1 MKCRY
6 IDGSKESLKKVSEA
20 LGMRGKMS
28 LEPII
33 KTVQD
38 IIEQVRTRG
47 DEAVLEYTSRFDGA
61 DLSENLFRVT
71 EEEMRVGL
79 SQVDEKLIRIMQKAA
94 DNIRIFHDKQKEEGY
109 RISVGEQAEV
119 GMLVRPLSVVGVY
132 VPAGTAPLP
141 STVLMDTIPAKV
153 AGVPRVIL
161 CSPPRKDGTLDPTI
175 LAAAKLAGVD
185 EIYKIGGAQAIA
197 AMAYG
202 TATVPRVDKVCGPGN
217 IYVNTAKRLLF
228 GQIDI
233 DMFAGPSEILIIAD
247 DSARP
252 EFVAADMLSQAEHDK
267 LASAVLLTTSATLA
281 DAVMEAVDR
290 RSEKSPRKSILSE
303 SLKNYCAIVT
313 VPTLEDALAFSEE
326 IAPEHL
332 ELCISNPDVWISK
345 VKNAG
350 AIFVGNFTPESV
362 GDYFAGPNHTLPTS
376 GTARFFSPLNVGDFT
391 KKISLIRY
399 DEATLKSCYEDI
411 AYFARAEGL
420 EAHAQAVTVR
430 FE

>member
-1 MKCRY
+1 
-6 IDGSKESLKKVSEA
+6 
-20 LGMRGKMS
+20 
-28 LEPII
+28 
-33 KTVQD
+33 
-38 IIEQVRTRG
+38 
-47 DEAVLEYTSRFDGA
+47 
-61 DLSENLFRVT
+61 
-71 EEEMRVGL
+71 
-79 SQVDEKLIRIMQKAA
+79 MQKAA

-109 RISVGEQAEV
+109 RISVGEHAEV

-303 SLKNYCAIVT
+303 SLKNYCAIVN

-326 IAPEHL
+326 IAPEHF

>member
-79 SQVDEKLIRIMQKAA
+79 SQVDEKLIGIMQKAA

-109 RISVGEQAEV
+109 RISVGEHAEV

-202 TATVPRVDKVCGPGN
+202 TATVPRVDKV
-217 IYVNTAKRLLF
+217 
-228 GQIDI
+228 
-233 DMFAGPSEILIIAD
+233 
-247 DSARP
+247 
-252 EFVAADMLSQAEHDK
+252 
-267 LASAVLLTTSATLA
+267 
-281 DAVMEAVDR
+281 
-290 RSEKSPRKSILSE
+290 
-303 SLKNYCAIVT
+303 
-313 VPTLEDALAFSEE
+313 
-326 IAPEHL
+326 
-332 ELCISNPDVWISK
+332 
-345 VKNAG
+345 
-350 AIFVGNFTPESV
+350 
-362 GDYFAGPNHTLPTS
+362 
-376 GTARFFSPLNVGDFT
+376 
-391 KKISLIRY
+391 
-399 DEATLKSCYEDI
+399 
-411 AYFARAEGL
+411 
-420 EAHAQAVTVR
+420 
-430 FE
+430 

>member
-1 MKCRY
+1 
-6 IDGSKESLKKVSEA
+6 
-20 LGMRGKMS
+20 
-28 LEPII
+28 
-33 KTVQD
+33 
-38 IIEQVRTRG
+38 
-47 DEAVLEYTSRFDGA
+47 
-61 DLSENLFRVT
+61 
-71 EEEMRVGL
+71 
-79 SQVDEKLIRIMQKAA
+79 
-94 DNIRIFHDKQKEEGY
+94 
-109 RISVGEQAEV
+109 
-119 GMLVRPLSVVGVY
+119 
-132 VPAGTAPLP
+132 
-141 STVLMDTIPAKV
+141 
-153 AGVPRVIL
+153 
-161 CSPPRKDGTLDPTI
+161 
-175 LAAAKLAGVD
+175 
-185 EIYKIGGAQAIA
+185 
-197 AMAYG
+197 
-202 TATVPRVDKVCGPGN
+202 
-217 IYVNTAKRLLF
+217 
-228 GQIDI
+228 
-233 DMFAGPSEILIIAD
+233 MFAGPSEILIIAD

-303 SLKNYCAIVT
+303 SLKNYCAIVN